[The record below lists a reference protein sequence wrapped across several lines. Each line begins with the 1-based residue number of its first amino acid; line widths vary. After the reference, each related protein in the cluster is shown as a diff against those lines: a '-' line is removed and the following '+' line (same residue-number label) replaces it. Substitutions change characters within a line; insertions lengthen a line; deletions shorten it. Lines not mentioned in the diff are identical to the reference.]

1 MVGRGW
7 LGSKVKVGQ
16 RERLARSLV
25 NGSPSPAAAG
35 STLNWEAQTRSLA
48 PMKFAICNEIFQ
60 GWKLEDSLA
69 YAAKLGYAGV
79 EIAPFT
85 LANSVNDIP
94 MSERQRIR
102 ETAARHGIAI
112 AGIHW
117 VLVKPEGLY
126 INHPDRPIRERT
138 AHYFCD
144 LVNFCADLGG
154 KVMVVGSPKQ
164 RNVLPS
170 VSREQAWDWAAS
182 TFRDA
187 VAQAEQRE
195 VTICFEPLAPAETN
209 FINTAAEALRFV
221 QQVPSPRFKLI
232 LDVKAMCSE
241 STPIPQI
248 IRGSWPHF
256 AHFHANDRNLKGP
269 GFGDV
274 DYKPI
279 AAALKEVGYQGFVSV
294 EVFNFDE
301 GAEAIATRSLEYLKR
316 AFAD

>member
-1 MVGRGW
+1 
-7 LGSKVKVGQ
+7 
-16 RERLARSLV
+16 
-25 NGSPSPAAAG
+25 
-35 STLNWEAQTRSLA
+35 
-48 PMKFAICNEIFQ
+48 MKFAICNEIFK
-60 GWKLEDSLA
+60 GWKIEETLA
-69 YAAKLGYAGV
+69 YAAKAGYAGV

-94 MSERQRIR
+94 AGERQKLR
-102 ETAARHGIAI
+102 EAAARQGIEI

-126 INHPDRPIRERT
+126 INHPDAGLRART
-138 AHYFCD
+138 AKYFCD
-144 LVNFCADLGG
+144 LVDFCADVGG

-164 RNVLPS
+164 RNVLPE
-170 VSREQAWDWAAS
+170 VSREQAWDWAAA
-182 TFRDA
+182 TFRSA

-209 FINTAAEALRFV
+209 FVNTAAEVLLFV
-221 QQVPSPRFKLI
+221 QRVPSPRFQII

-241 STPIPQI
+241 AKTIPQI
-248 IRGSWPHF
+248 IRESWPHF

-274 DYKPI
+274 DFKPI
-279 AAALKEVGYQGFVSV
+279 AAALKAVGYHGYVSV

-301 GAEAIATRSLEYLKR
+301 GAEAIAGRSLEYLQR
-316 AFAD
+316 AFA